1 MDSSIRGSG
10 ILDVLITEKSSTMG
24 VERARKNKHDIPLI
38 VLEITT
44 TAILNPSL
52 FTDRVEPNMLILNT
66 SLPDPK
72 KNNMTIDPIT
82 ANTSGVS
89 RSPI

>member
-1 MDSSIRGSG
+1 MDSSIKGSG
-10 ILDVLITEKSSTMG
+10 ILEVLITEKSSTMG
-24 VERARKNKHDIPLI
+24 VERARKNKQDIPLI

-52 FTDRVEPNMLILNT
+52 FTDKLEVKMLILNT

-72 KNNMTIDPIT
+72 KNKMTIDPIT
-82 ANTSGVS
+82 ANTSGANI
-89 RSPI
+89 SPV